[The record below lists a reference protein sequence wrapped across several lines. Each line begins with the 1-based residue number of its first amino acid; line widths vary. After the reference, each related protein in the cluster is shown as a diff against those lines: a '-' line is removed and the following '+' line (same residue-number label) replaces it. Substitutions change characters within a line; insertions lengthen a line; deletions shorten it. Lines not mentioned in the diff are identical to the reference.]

1 IAPEAYRADVDRAVR
16 FLDGRASEVLRDIEQ
31 RMLHASESLE
41 FEQAAVLRDQMGAL
55 SRVLQQQ
62 SMEQTGS
69 DDVDVIA
76 LAVAGGRVCVNL
88 AMVRGGRH
96 LGDKPFFPTQVEG
109 DQPGDVLSAFVA
121 QHYMDSTVPPIVVC
135 S

>member
-1 IAPEAYRADVDRAVR
+1 
-16 FLDGRASEVLRDIEQ
+16 GRANEVLQDIEQ
-31 RMLHASESLE
+31 RMFQASEALE
-41 FEQAAVLRDQMGAL
+41 FEQAAALRDQMGAL

-62 SMEQTGS
+62 SMEQVGN

-76 LAVAGGRVCVNL
+76 LAAAGGRVCVNL

-109 DQPGDVLSAFVA
+109 DESGDILEAFVA
-121 QHYMDSTVPPIVVC
+121 QHYMDSVVPPVLVC
-135 S
+135 SHSWSDKGLVDLLAE